1 MLRNKDN
8 EIVPI
13 LKGQTDKWRVPELW
27 NVGCTDIGSNTL
39 LSARAEDSHGGTEN
53 QSREI
58 CPSVVHI
65 LTYTVEQS
73 INYFLQGMM

>member
-8 EIVPI
+8 EKVFI
-13 LKGQTDKWRVPELW
+13 LNGQTDKWTVPELW

-39 LSARAEDSHGGTEN
+39 LRTRVEDSNVGTEN

-65 LTYTVEQS
+65 LTYTEEQS
-73 INYFLQGMM
+73 TNYFLQT